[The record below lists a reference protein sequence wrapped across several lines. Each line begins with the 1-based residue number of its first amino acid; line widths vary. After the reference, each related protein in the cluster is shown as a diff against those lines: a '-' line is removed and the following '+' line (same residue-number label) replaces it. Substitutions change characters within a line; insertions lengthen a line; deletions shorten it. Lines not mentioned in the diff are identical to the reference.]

1 MVLCSL
7 IRNFAPVFK
16 YSTRERVKNN
26 NHKRME
32 KKAFR
37 HFSMRAAMLLLT
49 LIFAFAGA
57 QTGWGQS
64 SCVLNFISQK

>member
-1 MVLCSL
+1 
-7 IRNFAPVFK
+7 
-16 YSTRERVKNN
+16 
-26 NHKRME
+26 ME

-37 HFSMRAAMLLLT
+37 HFSMRAALLLA

>member
-1 MVLCSL
+1 
-7 IRNFAPVFK
+7 
-16 YSTRERVKNN
+16 
-26 NHKRME
+26 ME

-37 HFSMRAAMLLLT
+37 HFSMRAALLLT

>member
-1 MVLCSL
+1 
-7 IRNFAPVFK
+7 
-16 YSTRERVKNN
+16 
-26 NHKRME
+26 ME

-49 LIFAFAGA
+49 ATTA
-57 QTGWGQS
+57 WGQS

>member
-1 MVLCSL
+1 
-7 IRNFAPVFK
+7 
-16 YSTRERVKNN
+16 
-26 NHKRME
+26 ME

-57 QTGWGQS
+57 QTTWGQS